1 MTAIPSL
8 REVSSGVYGAWRL
21 ARLDT
26 RAMAWFDTTQEG
38 TGRSFWAAIICFPG
52 FVALLA
58 LRVTPQEWA
67 AGGVAH
73 ILLVESIGY
82 VLGWCAYPLAALAFC
97 GAFRIGG
104 GGYDFVTA
112 YNWSQILET
121 GLFLIVAV
129 IAALHIVPDDAASV
143 LSVSAL
149 LLVLFYEWF
158 IARVATR
165 AGAGAATAL
174 VLIDLV
180 LGAALSRVTQGI
192 Y

>member
-8 REVSSGVYGAWRL
+8 HEVSSGLYGAWRL

-26 RAMAWFDTTQEG
+26 RAMTWFDTGPDG
-38 TGRSFWAAIICFPG
+38 TARSFWAAIICFPG
-52 FVALLA
+52 FVALMA
-58 LRVTPQEWA
+58 LRVSPADWA
-67 AGGVAH
+67 SSGVAH

-82 VLGWCAYPLAALAFC
+82 VVGWTAYPLAALTFCRAF
-97 GAFRIGG
+97 GIGG

-121 GLFLIVAV
+121 ILFVIVAAIGALHLVSDDAVSIVSLIV
-129 IAALHIVPDDAASV
+129 
-143 LSVSAL
+143 
-149 LLVLFYEWF
+149 LVLVLLYEWF

-165 AGAGAATAL
+165 AGGMAAAAL

-180 LGAALSRVTQGI
+180 LGGGLSRITQGL